1 MPKDDDKGNSNVM
14 LVKSQQKSRVNFVYR
29 EHIYLKIVNYEV
41 VRDQK
46 FKEFMMKNISFRGE
60 ILQVLQQIT
69 KLMYNYS
76 IDVAFADSAAILD
89 NVTRT
94 NKLSKS

>member
-1 MPKDDDKGNSNVM
+1 
-14 LVKSQQKSRVNFVYR
+14 
-29 EHIYLKIVNYEV
+29 
-41 VRDQK
+41 
-46 FKEFMMKNISFRGE
+46 MMKNISFRGE

-89 NVTRT
+89 HVTRT